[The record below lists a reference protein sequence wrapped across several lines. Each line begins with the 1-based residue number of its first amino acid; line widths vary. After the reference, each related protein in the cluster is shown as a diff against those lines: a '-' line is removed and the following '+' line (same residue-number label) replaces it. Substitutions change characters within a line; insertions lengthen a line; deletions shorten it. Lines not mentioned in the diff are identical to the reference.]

1 MTLAEVYEALGKQDG
16 GEALASTIKAEI
28 SKINAEAAKQRTAKN
43 AIAIAE
49 NKPGVKHSIIT
60 GWKISEARL
69 QNYLR
74 MKTNVYSKE

>member
-1 MTLAEVYEALGKQDG
+1 MSTLTGADQTREVLIMTLAEVK
-16 GEALASTIKAEI
+16 GEL
-28 SKINAEAAKQRTAKN
+28 INIVLR
-43 AIAIAE
+43 IAIAE
-49 NKPGVKHSIIT
+49 DKPGVKDSIIT

>member
-1 MTLAEVYEALGKQDG
+1 MTLAEVK
-16 GEALASTIKAEI
+16 GEL
-28 SKINAEAAKQRTAKN
+28 INIVLR
-43 AIAIAE
+43 IAIAE
-49 NKPGVKHSIIT
+49 DKPGVKDSIIT